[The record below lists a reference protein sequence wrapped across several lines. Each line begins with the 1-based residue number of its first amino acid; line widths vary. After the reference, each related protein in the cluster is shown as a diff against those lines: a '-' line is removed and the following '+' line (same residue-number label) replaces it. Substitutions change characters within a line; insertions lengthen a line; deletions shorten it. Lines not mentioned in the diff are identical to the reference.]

1 MSLKNVRAGGA
12 ILWLIVAGLAIAG
25 CHRAPDEAQ
34 VRAAIAGVAEAAENG
49 AAGDVVASL
58 SDDFDGN
65 GGEFDR
71 RALGNLVRLF
81 ALRGERIGV
90 VTGPIA
96 VERRGER
103 LLASMTVTLTG
114 SGRLLPEHAGVY
126 RVQSAW
132 RREDGRWLCYTATWQ
147 RAL

>member
-1 MSLKNVRAGGA
+1 MKNVRAGGA
-12 ILWLIVAGLAIAG
+12 MLWLTVAMCVIAA
-25 CHRAPDEAQ
+25 CQRTPDEAR
-34 VRAAIAGVAEAAENG
+34 VRAAIAAAAEAAENG
-49 AAGDVVASL
+49 AAGDVIAPL

-65 GGEFDR
+65 SGELDR

-81 ALRGERIGV
+81 ALRGEHIGV
-90 VTGPIA
+90 VLGPVSI
-96 VERRGER
+96 ERRGER
-103 LLASMTVTLTG
+103 LLANMTVTLTG

-132 RREDGRWLCYTATWQ
+132 RRENGQWLCYTATWQ